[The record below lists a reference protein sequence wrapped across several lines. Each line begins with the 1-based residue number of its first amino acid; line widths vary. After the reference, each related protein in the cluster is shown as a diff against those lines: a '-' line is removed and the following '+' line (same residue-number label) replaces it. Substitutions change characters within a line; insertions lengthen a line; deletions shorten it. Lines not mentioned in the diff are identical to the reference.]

1 MRRNK
6 VFISYSHADER
17 WLDLLL
23 KHLKPLMKDGLQV
36 WSDRDILPG
45 ERWPVEI
52 EKSLDGACVAVLL
65 LSGNFLAS
73 DFIQEKEV
81 PRFLEPARN
90 GEVIILPVLISAC
103 LWDRNEIFQFQ
114 SPANVEK
121 PLAGLR
127 SNQREQVL
135 VDVAKA
141 IEAAWMRQTYGLP
154 LLSCCAE
161 DNAKSASILRGRLD
175 ALARR
180 YSQLEPKK
188 LQAAIAKAMGNA
200 YPSQLLKNVF
210 PSVFSDG
217 LIADWA
223 DLLIRTRRDP
233 FPLDKDFLDALEE
246 VLSAPLASSGR
257 PESSMLSSLIV
268 MVLEPTEVSCEQY
281 AFRAFFC
288 PDEDAPS
295 DRWMTVDAKDPGYPI
310 DAKTFVAELQTLIRS
325 ALECVLA
332 QMPLSSELL
341 LEIFLPKKFLH
352 MDLGTLITLPV
363 PGVKDQPIARHYPI
377 VLRSSDRYQNF
388 HERRAKT
395 IQSSLPGKW
404 DWALRPSAQ
413 VESRCCWWQD
423 PPPTSRKRSAPLKA
437 GKTRHPTADPID
449 KQAELFDDLREEK
462 RFFSFR
468 RFSNLPAKLPM
479 RDAWLSQVINACPA
493 VAIWWRP
500 GSRSRQAER
509 EQALRFCHDDDHA
522 HFGVDKPAESAL
534 AHEDPF
540 LHPHVTSP
548 LRLFHAMASAVFH
561 GRRSAKHGRALSE
574 VVVLMESV
582 ERWPPRRDFEPV
594 IERRSDQRGI
604 FITVDREDALYSD

>member
-1 MRRNK
+1 
-6 VFISYSHADER
+6 
-17 WLDLLL
+17 
-23 KHLKPLMKDGLQV
+23 MKGGLRV
-36 WSDRDILPG
+36 WNDRDILPG

-65 LSGNFLAS
+65 LSGDFLAS

-103 LWDRNEIFQFQ
+103 RWDRYEIFQFQ
-114 SPANVEK
+114 SPANVRK

-188 LQAAIAKAMGNA
+188 LQATIAKAMENA
-200 YPSQLLKNVF
+200 YPSQLLKSVF
-210 PSVFSDG
+210 PSVFGAG
-217 LIADWA
+217 LIADWS
-223 DLLIRTRRDP
+223 DFLIRTRRDP
-233 FPLDKDFLDALEE
+233 FPLDKDFLDALED
-246 VLSAPLASSGR
+246 VLSAPPASLGR
-257 PESSMLSSLIV
+257 PESSALSSLIV
-268 MVLEPTEVSCEQY
+268 MVLEPIEVPMGMTCEKY

-310 DAKTFVAELQTLIRS
+310 HAETFVEGLQTLIRS
-325 ALECVLA
+325 ALECAVA
-332 QMPLSSELL
+332 QVPLSSELL

-404 DWALRPSAQ
+404 DWALRASAQ

-423 PPPTSRKRSAPLKA
+423 PPPTSRKRSASLKA
-437 GKTRHPTADPID
+437 DKIRNPTEDPID
-449 KQAELFDDLREEK
+449 KQAELFDDLRVQK

-468 RFSNLPAKLPM
+468 RLSNLPDSPTM

-500 GSRSRQAER
+500 GAKSSKAAR
-509 EQALRFCHDDDHA
+509 EHALRFRHDDHHA

-540 LHPHVTSP
+540 LHPHVASP
-548 LRLFHAMASAVFH
+548 LRLFHAMATAVFH
-561 GRRSAKHGRALSE
+561 GRRSTQHGRALNE
-574 VVVLMESV
+574 MVLLTESV

-594 IERRSDQRGI
+594 IDYRADQRGTTI
-604 FITVDREDALYSD
+604 RVSREDVLYSD